1 MCVYVYIYIYIC
13 MNAQFLDFAY
23 LYVQITPKEA
33 HHSPALSPLLLCYFG
48 VLICYLFALGE
59 GGID

>member
-1 MCVYVYIYIYIC
+1 MCVYVYIYMYEC
-13 MNAQFLDFAY
+13 TVLGLRVLVCADH
-23 LYVQITPKEA
+23 PKET